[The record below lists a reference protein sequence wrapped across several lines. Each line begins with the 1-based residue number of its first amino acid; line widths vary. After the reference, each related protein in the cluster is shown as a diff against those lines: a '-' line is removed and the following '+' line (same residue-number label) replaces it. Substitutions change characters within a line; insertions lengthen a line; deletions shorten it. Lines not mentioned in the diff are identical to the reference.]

1 MKNKMYFLNAMLA
14 VVMFLAM
21 LACVLVKTFAPLHIL
36 PVLNIPNMV
45 ALCLV
50 ALLLDHY
57 LAHGATRCYICIPV
71 LSALTFFLLPLAAGY
86 ADVLQCGKLA
96 LVGMVVFTATTWLY
110 SSIQERLST
119 GPACRLAPVLSAVG
133 LFLAAQCFS
142 GMIL

>member
-1 MKNKMYFLNAMLA
+1 MKNKMYFLNTMLA
-14 VVMFLAM
+14 VVLGVAM
-21 LACVLVKTFAPLHIL
+21 LVALLLRTLAPMRIL

-57 LAHGATRCYICIPV
+57 LAPGAKRCYICIPV
-71 LSALTFFLLPLAAGY
+71 LSAVTFFLLPWAAGY
-86 ADVLQCGKLA
+86 ADVCRSAMLA
-96 LVGMVVFTATTWLY
+96 LIGMVVFTATTWLY

-133 LFLAAQCFS
+133 LFLAAQCFA
-142 GMIL
+142 GILL